1 MAFRLKR
8 DRSRFEFAIP
18 ICAYGTRVIAMSEPT
33 IDRPMSGLER
43 MQRDSRSTAD
53 LIETALA
60 EAEWEEVPLG
70 HLLAVAVLHARGTR
84 EVLEAALILCGSPN
98 PKRRALGARILGELG
113 SPERTFPEE
122 CCDALLDLVRRD
134 DDRRVL
140 VKAIFAFGH
149 LGSCQRCEPDL
160 IALRNHPDEDVRH
173 GVAFAL
179 QGATSP
185 SAVQALLEL
194 MDDPY
199 EMARDWATTSIGG
212 TVSLDGPEIRAALL
226 RRATDDDEITRA
238 EALHGLARR
247 KDERV
252 VPYLIAELPVDRE
265 RTYLFED
272 AAKAFLGVDEEQKV
286 DSAALLAALRSGRRD
301 F

>member
-1 MAFRLKR
+1 M
-8 DRSRFEFAIP
+8 
-18 ICAYGTRVIAMSEPT
+18 
-33 IDRPMSGLER
+33 
-43 MQRDSRSTAD
+43 
-53 LIETALA
+53 
-60 EAEWEEVPLG
+60 
-70 HLLAVAVLHARGTR
+70 
-84 EVLEAALILCGSPN
+84 
-98 PKRRALGARILGELG
+98 
-113 SPERTFPEE
+113 
-122 CCDALLDLVRRD
+122 
-134 DDRRVL
+134 
-140 VKAIFAFGH
+140 
-149 LGSCQRCEPDL
+149 
-160 IALRNHPDEDVRH
+160 
-173 GVAFAL
+173 
-179 QGATSP
+179 
-185 SAVQALLEL
+185 QALLEL

-286 DSAALLAALRSGRRD
+286 DSAALIAALRSGRRD